1 MRGRGPIQSLA
12 ASPTMVGAVTTLIV
26 IVAVFLAYNASRG
39 LPFVPVYRVSVEVP
53 NSARLVD
60 FNEVRIGGARVGI
73 IESIEPVLDRDDAT
87 TAAADEDAA
96 GDAATDTD
104 GVIARV
110 NLKLDKSAEPLP
122 RDSVFRVRYRSSFG
136 LKYLE
141 VVRGVGDPAPEGFTF
156 DGTDDAGECQLP
168 VDLDSFADEIPDSAR
183 DGCFQPQTEFDD
195 INNTFDTPT
204 RTNARRNLVGY
215 GSAFAGRGG
224 SLNDTIQF
232 LRPLFANLR
241 PVARTLIESDTRFR
255 RFFPALAKSARI
267 VAPVAEEQ
275 AQMFTNMAIAFAAIS
290 EDPEALRETIS
301 EGPPTL
307 ETGIRLLPRQRPFM
321 RDLATFSREMRPG
334 VRDLRVT
341 LPVLNDALRVGTRV
355 LPRTVAMNRDL
366 RRSFRQLLRLV
377 EQPTTRVTLQRLG
390 ELFREAEPLARWV
403 VPVQTV
409 CNYWNYWFTFT
420 PNAWDRDVEG
430 FSFRQI
436 IAGMPGGDL
445 RLTYP
450 PEQQPII
457 DALDPTGAIQDNGTI
472 RAPGAARAPIAGYS
486 GVQSDGRAGAA
497 DPDGPGVFK
506 PYELPIRYATP
517 YLSTGQDGH
526 DCQGGQQGY
535 ELGRLPIA
543 GQRRGNP
550 AIGVSDLPG
559 SRGPTTLFWTQD
571 SRRLEVDSR
580 VPSRQPRTWRG
591 IR

>member
-26 IVAVFLAYNASRG
+26 IVAVFLAYNATRG
-39 LPFVPVYRVSVEVP
+39 LPFVPVYRVSVEIP
-53 NSARLVD
+53 DAARLVQ
-60 FNEVRIGGARVGI
+60 FNEVRIGGARVGMV
-73 IESIEPVLDRDDAT
+73 ESIEPVIDGNAGNPNSV
-87 TAAADEDAA
+87 ADAA
-96 GDAATDTD
+96 
-104 GVIARV
+104 VRL

-122 RDSVFRVRYRSSFG
+122 RDSIFRVRYRSSFG

-141 VVRGVGDPAPEGFTF
+141 VVRGVGEGAPEGFTF
-156 DGTDDAGECQLP
+156 DGTDDSGECQLP
-168 VDLDSFADEIPDSAR
+168 VDLDSFAEEIPDSAR

-204 RTNARRNLVGY
+204 RTNSRRNLVGY

-232 LRPLFANLR
+232 LRPLFANMR

-355 LPRTVAMNRDL
+355 LPRTVGMNRDL
-366 RRSFRQLLRLV
+366 RRSFRALLRLV

-409 CNYWNYWFTFT
+409 CNAWNYWFSYVPGAF
-420 PNAWDRDVEG
+420 DRDQVG
-430 FSFRQI
+430 FAFRQMLT
-436 IAGMPGGDL
+436 AMPGGEQ
-445 RLTYP
+445 RFTYP
-450 PEQQPII
+450 PDQQ
-457 DALDPTGAIQDNGTI
+457 ALVEALLPPQFREDGQI
-472 RAPGAARAPIAGYS
+472 RVPGAVRTPLNGYS
-486 GVQSDGRAGAA
+486 GAQADGRTGAA

-506 PYELPIRYATP
+506 PYELPILHGDP
-517 YLSTGQDGH
+517 YRPTGQDGH
-526 DCQGGQQGY
+526 DCQMGQQGY
-535 ELGRLPIA
+535 ELGRLQVP
-543 GQRRGNP
+543 GQRQDNP

-559 SRGPTTLFWTQD
+559 SRGLTTLFWTQD
-571 SRRLEVDSR
+571 SNRLEIDSR